1 MAFVSRTRRAVDP
14 LLRWKTVALLAGAA
28 LLVIGRTRKLAWLTW
43 VGIALLAAA
52 FLLRFVHAAA
62 APPGDRDRDTTPS

>member
-1 MAFVSRTRRAVDP
+1 M
-14 LLRWKTVALLAGAA
+14 ALLAGAA